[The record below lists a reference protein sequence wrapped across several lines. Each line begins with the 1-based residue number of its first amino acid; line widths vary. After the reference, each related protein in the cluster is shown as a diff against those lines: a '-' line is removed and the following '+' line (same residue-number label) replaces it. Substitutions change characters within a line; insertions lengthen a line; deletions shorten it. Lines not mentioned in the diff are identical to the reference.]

1 MRKLLVALLIL
12 PFAVFAQKNYKTHT
26 VAAKENLSSIGRMY
40 NINGR
45 ELANFNNIDYEKGLS
60 LGQVLKIPIRDGEIT
75 APQPVTPKT
84 EAKAVPTNN
93 NNPVYHTVEKKQ
105 TLYALSKQYNTT
117 VDNIKKWNNLTD
129 NALSEGTRLVVGY
142 GTNELVKDV
151 VITTKPD
158 EAPKPTPAAVKKEE
172 PVVAKP
178 TPPEVKPVVK
188 KETIAVVAPT
198 DVKQEASR
206 ATNTTS
212 IQNGAGNFGGGVFKN
227 DFAEQAK
234 SNHNIT
240 ENGNGGVFKSTS
252 GWQDGKY
259 YCLHNQAS
267 PGTIIKI
274 TNNANGKSVY
284 AKVLDFMPDIKQN
297 AGLVICVSNAAADAL
312 SANESK
318 LDCTLNYS
326 K

>member
-1 MRKLLVALLIL
+1 MKKLLVALLIL
-12 PFAVFAQKNYKTHT
+12 PFAVFAQKNYKIHT
-26 VAAKENLSSIGRMY
+26 VVAKETLSSIGRTY

-60 LGQVLKIPIRDGEIT
+60 LGQVLKIPIKDGEMI
-75 APQPVTPKT
+75 AQQDVTPKT
-84 EAKAVPTNN
+84 VTKAQPTKN